1 LGVQL
6 FGLSLF
12 GHILKDYQLKK
23 TMKNLLV
30 TFICLNITFGA
41 YAQNS
46 SQTNTIYLNWKR
58 YESSN
63 FSIRYPSSWELNLEK
78 KMGETFIIYSPIE
91 TSQDKFRENVNLYEE
106 NLISTNLSLDHYA
119 QSSIN
124 QVRNFINNFILIES
138 KKMKTNTNE
147 YYQLVYKGD
156 QGVLKLIFT
165 QKIWVKGNK
174 AYILTFT
181 SEQNKYS
188 NYKENGV
195 NIFKSFAFKQ

>member
-1 LGVQL
+1 
-6 FGLSLF
+6 
-12 GHILKDYQLKK
+12 
-23 TMKNLLV
+23 MKNLLV
-30 TFICLNITFGA
+30 IFICLNVTFSV

-46 SQTNTIYLNWKR
+46 SQANTIYLNWKR

-78 KMGETFIIYSPIE
+78 KMGETFILYSPIE
-91 TSQDKFRENVNLYEE
+91 TSQDKFRENVNLYVE
-106 NLISTNLSLDHYA
+106 NLISTNLSLDQYA

-138 KKMKTNTNE
+138 KKMKIGTNE
-147 YYQLVYKGD
+147 YYQLIYKGD

-165 QKIWVKGNK
+165 QNLWVKGNK

-181 SEQNKYS
+181 SEQSKYS
-188 NYKENGV
+188 KFKELGES
-195 NIFKSFAFKQ
+195 ILKSYTFK